1 MIYSESTLYSESCS
15 VRCNDSSLLACW
27 VGMTMSKGSISGL
40 AENNRCVEAAECHSF
55 LTTICC
61 LSLFCIVILF
71 WAYKIPVY
79 FSHFSPLL
87 SLKRTLYHMF
97 WESTDV
103 LKWQNNTGVRCPGLW
118 LTSWVSTEIL
128 VNVCS
133 SALCE
138 RNQPVIRE
146 KTRQVWAAWE
156 MKCTNYCWSVL
167 E

>member
-1 MIYSESTLYSESCS
+1 MIHSERTLYSESCS

-27 VGMTMSKGSISGL
+27 EGMTMSKGSISGL
-40 AENNRCVEAAECHSF
+40 AENNRCDDAAECHSF
-55 LTTICC
+55 L
-61 LSLFCIVILF
+61 SLIVLYVIVILF
-71 WAYKIPVY
+71 WAYKIPFY

-87 SLKRTLYHMF
+87 SLKRTLYQMF
-97 WESTDV
+97 WESPDV
-103 LKWQNNTGVRCPGLW
+103 LKWQNNTRVRCPGLW
-118 LTSWVSTEIL
+118 LTSWVSTETL

-138 RNQPVIRE
+138 GNQPVITE

-156 MKCTNYCWSVL
+156 MKCTNYCLSVL